1 MLFYLKVNI
10 YKDIERKQR
19 VIDYQ
24 QELEEKQ
31 ELLKK
36 SRNKWK

>member
-1 MLFYLKVNI
+1 MLFYRKVNI
-10 YKDIERKQR
+10 YKNIQRKQR
-19 VIDYQ
+19 VIDNQ

-36 SRNKWK
+36 IKK

>member
-10 YKDIERKQR
+10 YKNIQRKQR
-19 VIDYQ
+19 VIDNQ

-31 ELLKK
+31 ELLNLKRK
-36 SRNKWK
+36 

>member
-10 YKDIERKQR
+10 YKNIQRKQR
-19 VIDYQ
+19 VIDNQ

-36 SRNKWK
+36 IKK